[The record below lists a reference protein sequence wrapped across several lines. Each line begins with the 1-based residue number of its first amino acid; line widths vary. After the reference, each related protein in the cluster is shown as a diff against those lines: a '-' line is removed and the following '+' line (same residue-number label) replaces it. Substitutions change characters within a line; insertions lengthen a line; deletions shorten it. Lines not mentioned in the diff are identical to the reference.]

1 MTEVKICP
9 YPGLRPFTEAESIFF
24 KGRDKHIKQIKSQLE
39 ERKFLMLTG
48 ASGDGKSSVVYA
60 GVIPEA
66 RAGFF
71 KASFNN
77 WVITHFRP
85 ERSPLTNLA
94 KALSNQLKIE
104 IDKVEKELSF
114 GFSAIINLYKSSE
127 YYLDQTADEWLNAD
141 EEGKR
146 KLKSK
151 AANLF
156 ILVDQFEEF
165 FTNTENYSNGKP
177 SKQSQITVNLILETA
192 KIALAEDLPI
202 YIICTMRSDYIGH
215 CAAFKG
221 LPENI
226 GYSQFFVPR
235 LNRKE
240 VYQIIEE
247 PAELGGTKVAH
258 RVIEVLINE
267 LSDGFDQLPVLQ
279 HALNNLWN
287 MADKGEK
294 EIDLIH
300 LAQIAGISS
309 QLLPP
314 EDSNAF
320 DTWLDALPEFKKKY
334 FEEPSISNIL
344 AAHANELYEED
355 HSTEVIS
362 QPDAQRVIKLTFQCL
377 TKIDA
382 NRAVRN
388 RMTLREITDIINRPN
403 LNSEAVASILYVFRK
418 QGNTFISP
426 FVSDDKEKTALAEDT
441 VLEITHESLIRN
453 WDLLKQWADEEYANW
468 HNFQDFNKQLQ
479 RWVDSEKSNGYLL
492 PIGPLTFFEKW
503 YNKKN
508 PNKYWLAR
516 YDERDI
522 SLEEKLEEAEEILNN
537 AREFIKKSARNLYFS
552 RTIIKYGA
560 NRIANIFA
568 LVALI
573 CTCTY
578 YYFDYNLKLND
589 NVIAEIQEK
598 GIGLLTSR
606 NVGVKAKAQ
615 FLINSERLNS
625 GSFTRILENLK
636 NDSLAFDIAIEMFKL
651 AENYNDPDKKVV
663 NRIAEDI
670 FHYLH
675 MLLTDILNKGVIID
689 KSGNKFGSIE
699 EEERFVRYKAEQDTG
714 SFTTAGAISENSL
727 RNLNQFLTLC
737 YFMKLHDYESF
748 VSEAIVASTNRLY
761 DAVDHILS
769 WESKATTYEEAMD
782 IYEKRQLAYEKKNE
796 KWKIEFENWKN
807 NLRDTKPTH
816 PEQPTKPRKRNFEHN
831 QGIIKNVS
839 AFNQSIEL
847 LIASSDILGIEKI
860 KEITSKISPFGN
872 EKARIIFDKIYSKEK
887 RWRVSNRNSHFL
899 THNGGYQI
907 LAYLNAVEGNYENI
921 DRCLDSII
929 LYNNDYKKY
938 DNENFYMIFHYLT
951 KFDHYPS
958 FKTEELIDKY
968 RSYSGLS
975 RLKIIE
981 KICKRNF
988 YSKISSFYIKGG
1000 TRDVHFGN
1008 IIPFLISDDQ
1018 KDKGW
1023 DEYGSATG
1031 KQMAEFANLP
1041 AWITRSFGDE
1051 INFNFA
1057 MYYKKRGIYTLLGI
1071 SELKG
1076 TDDEDLTRKR
1086 SNDSFKRAFEYYSKI
1101 SDDFLDQDFVIGW
1114 ADDPMSKK
1122 IKYSDLFLYPG
1133 IIRED
1138 DTKNPYTLQSFVQ
1151 NPFPFFDYMLKNSSC
1166 IEYYKSQT
1174 DYEAIERFLYEY
1186 YDAYKLNSNSTIKKI
1201 NFKYFDFAK
1210 KLVVKDHLARQ
1221 TIDIDFMHLV
1231 KFIRY
1236 FDRGVLP
1243 KFDAGPNKD
1252 INVPEIRDS
1261 HEFQNRPAPYGKVNK
1276 ELLRLLATHFALTNR
1291 FDKSMQMLK
1300 IFIDDYTKRNTVI
1313 DITFGLQKSGP
1324 VENTFEYLDLIFDDI
1339 ENGDK
1344 FGLKLIKVLSMIGSQ
1359 RMYDLSLK
1367 LIKDQ
1372 DAQRKGRA
1380 INNLVWG
1387 VAYNGYYY
1395 KAYKFIPDYISSNDE
1410 LELYNQILYTEII
1423 QNRENNFTE
1432 SREIYGWKSFDKK
1445 NYHDDHWMDYEA
1457 KTLDNAYLRMT
1468 LNIDD

>member
-24 KGRDKHIKQIKSQLE
+24 KGRDKHIKQIKNQLE

-94 KALSNQLKIE
+94 KTLSEQLKIDIAE
-104 IDKVEKELSF
+104 VEKELSF
-114 GFSAIINLYKSSE
+114 GFSAVINLYKSSE

-141 EEGKR
+141 EEQKR

-192 KIALAEDLPI
+192 KIALSQDLPI

-226 GYSQFFVPR
+226 GFSQFFVPR

-287 MADKGEK
+287 VADKGEK

-309 QLLPP
+309 QLLPG
-314 EDSNAF
+314 EDSSAF
-320 DTWLDALPEFKKKY
+320 NTWLEELPEFKRKY
-334 FEEPSISNIL
+334 FENPSISNIL

-355 HSTEVIS
+355 HSSEIIS
-362 QPDAQRVIKLTFQCL
+362 QPDAEHVIKVAFQCL
-377 TKIDA
+377 TKIDSD
-382 NRAVRN
+382 RAVRN
-388 RMTLREITDIINRPN
+388 RMTLSEITDIIDRPN
-403 LNSEAVASILYVFRK
+403 LKADAVASVLHVFRK
-418 QGNTFISP
+418 QGHTFISP
-426 FVSDDKEKTALAEDT
+426 FVLDDNDKSTLAEDT
-441 VLEITHESLIRN
+441 ILEITHESLIRN
-453 WDLLKQWADEEYANW
+453 WDLLKEWADEEHHNW

-479 RWVDSEKSNGYLL
+479 RWVNSEKSNGYLL

-503 YNKKN
+503 YNKNK

-522 SLEEKLEEAEEILNN
+522 ANEDKLGEAEEILNN
-537 AREFIKKSARNLYFS
+537 AREFIKKSARNLFFS
-552 RTIIKYGA
+552 RNVIKYGA
-560 NRIANIFA
+560 NRIITVFA
-568 LVALI
+568 LLALV

-578 YYFDYNLKLND
+578 YYYDYNLKLND
-589 NVIAEIQEK
+589 HVIDEIHEK
-598 GIGLLTSR
+598 GIELLTSR
-606 NVGVKAKAQ
+606 NVGIKPKAQ
-615 FLINSERLNS
+615 FLINSERLHPY
-625 GSFTRILENLK
+625 SFIKILDGLN
-636 NDSLAFDIAIEMFKL
+636 NDSLAFDIAVEMFKL
-651 AENYNDPDKKVV
+651 AENYNDLDKEVV
-663 NRIAEDI
+663 NPIAENI
-670 FHYLH
+670 FHYLDK
-675 MLLTDILNKGVIID
+675 LLSDILNKGVIID

-699 EEERFVRYKAEQDTG
+699 EEQRFVRYKAEQDTG
-714 SFTTAGAISENSL
+714 LSASAPTVSENSL

-737 YFMKLHDYESF
+737 YFMKLHNSVIDVRETSI
-748 VSEAIVASTNRLY
+748 ANTNRLY
-761 DAVDHILS
+761 NTVDHILT
-769 WESKATTYEEAMD
+769 WESKAISYEEAMN
-782 IYEKRQLAYEKKNE
+782 IYEKRQLAYEEKNE
-796 KWKIEFENWKN
+796 KWKIEFEKWKN
-807 NLRDTKPTH
+807 HLRDTKPAH

-847 LIASSDILGIEKI
+847 LIASVDILGIDKI
-860 KEITSKISPFGN
+860 KEITSKISPFGS
-872 EKARIIFDKIYSKEK
+872 EKAGIIFDKIYPREK
-887 RWRVSNRNSHFL
+887 RWRVSNRNNHFL
-899 THNGGYQI
+899 SHNGGYQI
-907 LAYLNAVEGNYENI
+907 LAYLNATTGNYENI
-921 DRCLDSII
+921 DRCLDSIFR
-929 LYNNDYKKY
+929 YNKDYKKY

-951 KFDHYPS
+951 KFDNYPS
-958 FKTEELIDKY
+958 FKAEELIDKY
-968 RSYSGLS
+968 RSYSGLT
-975 RLKIIE
+975 RLKIVE

-988 YSKISSFYIKGG
+988 YSKINSSYIKGG
-1000 TRDVHFGN
+1000 SRDVHFGN
-1008 IIPFLISDDQ
+1008 IIPFLISNDQ
-1018 KDKGW
+1018 KDQGW

-1051 INFNFA
+1051 IKFNFA

-1071 SELKG
+1071 SELEG
-1076 TDDEDLTRKR
+1076 TGNEDLIKKR
-1086 SNDSFKRAFEYYSKI
+1086 SNDSFRRAFEYYSKI
-1101 SDDFLDQDFVIGW
+1101 SDDFLNQDFVIGW

-1122 IKYSDLFLYPG
+1122 IKYSELFLYPG

-1138 DTKNPYTLQSFVQ
+1138 DTHNPYMVHSFVE
-1151 NPFPFFDYMLKNSSC
+1151 NPFPFFDFMLKNSSC
-1166 IEYYKSQT
+1166 IEYYKSQN
-1174 DYEAIERFLYEY
+1174 DYKAIERFLYEY
-1186 YDAYKLNSNSTIKKI
+1186 YDAYKLNSNSTVKKL
-1201 NFKYFDFAK
+1201 NYKYFDFAK
-1210 KLVVKDHLARQ
+1210 KLIVKDHLARQ
-1221 TIDIDFMHLV
+1221 TIDIDFMQLV

-1236 FDRGVLP
+1236 FNSGVLP
-1243 KFDAGPNKD
+1243 KYDAGANKD
-1252 INVPEIRDS
+1252 INIPEIRDA
-1261 HEFQNRPAPYGKVNK
+1261 HEFQNREYPYGKVNK
-1276 ELLRLLATHFALTNR
+1276 ELLRLLTTHFALTNR
-1291 FDKSMQMLK
+1291 FDKSMEMLK

-1313 DITFGLQKSGP
+1313 DITFGLQGSGP

-1339 ENGDK
+1339 ENGNK

-1359 RMYDLSLK
+1359 RMYDLSLQ

-1395 KAYKFIPDYISSNDE
+1395 KAYEFIPDYISSNDE

-1423 QNRENNFTE
+1423 ENREKYNSQD
-1432 SREIYGWKSFDKK
+1432 SRNHGWEDFDKK
-1445 NYHDDHWMDYEA
+1445 NYHDDHWMDFEGNE
-1457 KTLDNAYLRMT
+1457 LDNAYSQIMP
-1468 LNIDD
+1468 NMNQ